1 MTKLNLFKVRKTIFG
16 NFSRKVTFAEIL
28 KMILLQAQGGSSMGT
43 LLFMVGFFAIFYF
56 FMIRPQMKK
65 AKEQRKF
72 QEAIS
77 VGDKVMTIGGIHGDV
92 LELHE
97 TSVILKIDQGRMRIE
112 RAALSADRSV
122 SEGQDK
128 K

>member
-1 MTKLNLFKVRKTIFG
+1 
-16 NFSRKVTFAEIL
+16 
-28 KMILLQAQGGSSMGT
+28 MILLQAQGGSSMGT

-77 VGDKVMTIGGIHGDV
+77 VGDKVMTIGGIHGEV

>member
-1 MTKLNLFKVRKTIFG
+1 
-16 NFSRKVTFAEIL
+16 
-28 KMILLQAQGGSSMGT
+28 MILLQAQGGGSMGT

-72 QEAIS
+72 QEAVQI
-77 VGDKVMTIGGIHGDV
+77 GDKVMTIGGIHGEI

-97 TSVILKIDQGRMRIE
+97 TSVVLKIDQGRMRIE
-112 RAALSADRSV
+112 RSALSVDRTV

>member
-1 MTKLNLFKVRKTIFG
+1 ML
-16 NFSRKVTFAEIL
+16 
-28 KMILLQAQGGSSMGT
+28 LLQAQGGGSMGT

-72 QEAIS
+72 QEAVQI
-77 VGDKVMTIGGIHGDV
+77 GDKVMTIGGIHGEI

-97 TSVILKIDQGRMRIE
+97 TSVVLKIDQGRMRIE
-112 RAALSADRSV
+112 RAALSVDKTV